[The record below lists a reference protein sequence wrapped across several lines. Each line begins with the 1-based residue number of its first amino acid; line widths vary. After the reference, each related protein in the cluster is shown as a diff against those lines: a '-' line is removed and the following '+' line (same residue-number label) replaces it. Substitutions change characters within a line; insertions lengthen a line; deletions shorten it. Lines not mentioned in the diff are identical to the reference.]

1 MTDLSTWLPT
11 SPALSPTTECDLL
24 EALAGVESVGDVS
37 PSPGPHERPNITPS
51 AKREG
56 KDEAKRARRSAIEKK
71 SRMRRQNILQT
82 MRDEVRRLEEVR
94 EAFYERFNLQRMI
107 QSHELFQQTVKD
119 LSIAQ
124 DVWNSGVPPSSSLA
138 VVFRQRSV
146 AECYDIVRESYAEI
160 ERFSESDNYE
170 TTGANFMGWTDKRR
184 FDEKTKALQYGFTK
198 TFPLKEPEELLRKS
212 WDMFADGPNL
222 ESMSFNGSVHTRYEV
237 LQALNDDLLIFRR
250 DFSVP
255 GIPTTLVTVSII
267 FRLQTP
273 SGYMLCTR
281 TIPAPEI
288 ESALEPHECYHDIFH
303 WTHFNRIYNK
313 YESIAGCEVISAGSI
328 GDHAQLKSTYWL
340 FELVCAA
347 VRWETA
353 CVAPLFLKRT

>member
-1 MTDLSTWLPT
+1 MTDLSVK
-11 SPALSPTTECDLL
+11 PALSPTTKRALS
-24 EALAGVESVGDVS
+24 EALAGRESAEDASRAMS

-51 AKREG
+51 DKQEV
-56 KDEAKRARRSAIEKK
+56 KDETKRARRSAIEKK
-71 SRMRRQNILQT
+71 SRMRRLNGLQR
-82 MRDEVRRLEEVR
+82 MRDEVQRLEEVR

-107 QSHELFQQTVKD
+107 RSHETFQQTVKGLCD
-119 LSIAQ
+119 AQ

-138 VVFRQRSV
+138 VEFRQRSV

-160 ERFSESDNYE
+160 QRFSESDNYE

-198 TFPLKEPEELLRKS
+198 TFPLKNPEELLRKS
-212 WDMFADGPNL
+212 WNMFADGPNL
-222 ESMSFNGSVHTRYEV
+222 ENMSFNGSVHTRYEV

-273 SGYMLCTR
+273 SGYMFCTR

-303 WTHFNRIYNK
+303 WTQFNRIFNK
-313 YESIAGCEVISAGSI
+313 YGSTAGCEVISAGSI
-328 GDHAQLKSTYWL
+328 GDHAQLESTYWL

-353 CVAPLFLKRT
+353 CVAPLFLKRA